1 MCWCHVVVAY
11 AFKPNTREAEASR
24 VWDQADLQIKFKD
37 NQGNWETMSWKKIFF
52 KVFIIFLKKP
62 IYIATQLHGSQ
73 ERTL

>member
-1 MCWCHVVVAY
+1 MWWWHMLLNPTLGRPRQADIW
-11 AFKPNTREAEASR
+11 